1 MAKKPRKK
9 ISPVTAILFITGLA
23 IFSYPIVAQ
32 AYEAMHQTSIVKG
45 YEQTAA
51 VMPKK
56 EKNAVQQAIEK
67 ENSEIRE
74 KSKQNGTD
82 ADVITAMTE
91 LNQKQSFE
99 KGDDSTTKNVVGKPI
114 GVISIPKMGG
124 LRLPIYNSIK
134 DKVIS
139 NGAGLIP
146 GTSIPQA
153 EKKGIHSVITSH
165 SGLPNAKLF
174 TDLKKLE
181 LKDKFYIEIAGGKT
195 LTYQVDK
202 IDVIEPKQLDT
213 YFKLDQTK
221 NYVTLLTC
229 TPTGINSHRLLVR
242 GHQIP
247 TESVPTNVV
256 RAEFMW
262 LGALIVA
269 ISSLGGY
276 LIRRRVLIKNAMMA
290 SVTK

>member
-99 KGDDSTTKNVVGKPI
+99 KGDDSTIKNVVGKPI

-153 EKKGIHSVITSH
+153 KKKGIHSVITSH

-202 IDVIEPKQLDT
+202 IDVIEPKQLET

-290 SVTK
+290 AVTK

>member
-99 KGDDSTTKNVVGKPI
+99 KGDDSTIKNVVGKPI

-134 DKVIS
+134 D
-139 NGAGLIP
+139 
-146 GTSIPQA
+146 T
-153 EKKGIHSVITSH
+153 
-165 SGLPNAKLF
+165 
-174 TDLKKLE
+174 
-181 LKDKFYIEIAGGKT
+181 
-195 LTYQVDK
+195 
-202 IDVIEPKQLDT
+202 
-213 YFKLDQTK
+213 
-221 NYVTLLTC
+221 
-229 TPTGINSHRLLVR
+229 
-242 GHQIP
+242 
-247 TESVPTNVV
+247 
-256 RAEFMW
+256 
-262 LGALIVA
+262 
-269 ISSLGGY
+269 
-276 LIRRRVLIKNAMMA
+276 
-290 SVTK
+290 

>member
-99 KGDDSTTKNVVGKPI
+99 KGDDSTIKNVVGKPI

-153 EKKGIHSVITSH
+153 KKKGIHSVITSH

-202 IDVIEPKQLDT
+202 IDVIEPKQLET

-247 TESVPTNVV
+247 TESVPTTVV

-290 SVTK
+290 AVTK

>member
-23 IFSYPIVAQ
+23 IFSYPIVAP

-99 KGDDSTTKNVVGKPI
+99 KGDDSTIKNVVGKPI

-153 EKKGIHSVITSH
+153 KKKGIHSVITSH

-202 IDVIEPKQLDT
+202 IDVIEPKQLET

-290 SVTK
+290 AVTK

>member
-9 ISPVTAILFITGLA
+9 ISLTTAVLFVAGLA

-32 AYEAMHQTSIVKG
+32 AYEAMHQSGIVQN
-45 YEQTAA
+45 YERETT

-56 EKNAVQQAIEK
+56 EKNAVQQAIDAENAKIKEK
-67 ENSEIRE
+67 AKDTGN
-74 KSKQNGTD
+74 D
-82 ADVITAMTE
+82 ADVIAAMTE
-91 LNQKQSFE
+91 LNQKDSYE
-99 KGDDSTTKNVVGKPI
+99 NGDDNTLKKLVGKPI
-114 GVISIPKMGG
+114 GVISIPKLGG
-124 LRLPIYNSIK
+124 LRLPIFNSIK
-134 DKVIS
+134 DKAIS

-153 EKKGIHSVITSH
+153 KKEGLHSVITSH

-202 IDVIEPKQLDT
+202 IDVIKPEKLET

-247 TESVPTNVV
+247 SEAVPTNVV

-269 ISSLGGY
+269 VS
-276 LIRRRVLIKNAMMA
+276 
-290 SVTK
+290 